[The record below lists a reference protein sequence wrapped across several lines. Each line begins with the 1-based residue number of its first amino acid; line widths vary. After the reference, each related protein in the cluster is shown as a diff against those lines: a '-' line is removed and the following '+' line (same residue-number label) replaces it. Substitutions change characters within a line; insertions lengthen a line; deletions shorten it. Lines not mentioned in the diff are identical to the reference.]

1 MVEGEKITLPSGA
14 VLWFYDEDHSYWRHN
29 PETGKRGRR
38 LTGVTTV
45 VKPLDYSPEA
55 LMRWAAKT
63 QLKGVAKLYVEAADA
78 EFHQWLVD
86 PDAIWRQLE
95 ERNLTYDQL
104 REEKADEGT
113 RVHEEA
119 FERLALGK
127 PGIDFTD
134 LNEREQG
141 LARAV
146 GAFWLDHNPLASEVE
161 QVVYSER
168 LGVAGRLDFRGRIRK
183 RCGNHICAC
192 QEIYQEIGLRHPGVI
207 DLKTGGYISAAAH
220 AQVGGGYPLLGRES
234 GFGGSSW
241 AAILQV
247 AGDGTYEFFRAEGT
261 AEQFEAAI
269 AAYRAAGEI
278 DRAAG
283 KERKARRIARETET
297 EIAEAVE
304 AVSAS

>member
-1 MVEGEKITLPSGA
+1 MAEGEKITLPSGA

-38 LTGVTTV
+38 LTGVTTA
-45 VKPLDYSPEA
+45 VKTLDYTPDA

-146 GAFWLDHNPLASEVE
+146 GAFWLDHDPLASEVE

-183 RCGNHICAC
+183 RCANRICAC

-207 DLKTGGYISAAAH
+207 DLKTGGYISTAAH

-261 AEQFEAAI
+261 AEQFEAAV
-269 AAYRAAGEI
+269 ATYRAAGEI

-304 AVSAS
+304 SVSAS

>member
-1 MVEGEKITLPSGA
+1 MADGKKITLPSGA

-45 VKPLDYSPEA
+45 VKPLDYSPDA

-86 PDAIWRQLE
+86 PDAIWCQLE

-113 RVHEEA
+113 NVHVDA

-127 PGIDFTD
+127 PGLDFSGF
-134 LNEREQG
+134 NEREKG
-141 LARAV
+141 LAQAV
-146 GAFWLDHNPLASEVE
+146 GAFWFDHDPSAAQVE

-168 LGVAGRLDFRGRIRK
+168 LSVAGRLDFRGRIRK

-192 QEIYQEIGLRHPGVI
+192 QGIDLRRTGVI
-207 DLKTGGYISAAAH
+207 DLKTGGFISAAAH
-220 AQVGGGYPLLGRES
+220 AQVGGGYPLLAEES
-234 GFGGSSW
+234 EFGESAW

-247 AGDGTYEFFRAEGT
+247 FGGGTYDFFLAEGT
-261 AEQFEAAI
+261 PEAFEAAVTT
-269 AAYRAAGEI
+269 YRAAGQI
-278 DRAAG
+278 AGAAG
-283 KERKARRIARETET
+283 KARKARLAAREVDR
-297 EIAEAVE
+297 EIAES
-304 AVSAS
+304 VSAS